1 MHQAV
6 SNHPYRRGILS
17 PRPWRERAGHHTVL
31 DAAHRAE
38 QPVEQQ
44 EKEGLDAPP
53 GPVAR
58 TGCPESPRSCT
69 AGEVAAKITPTWPP
83 QAFPTQS
90 TGSLIPRTSST
101 VAAAAAHSY
110 IVQRRPGSALAP

>member
-1 MHQAV
+1 
-6 SNHPYRRGILS
+6 YRRGILS

-58 TGCPESPRSCT
+58 PGCPESPRSCP

-101 VAAAAAHSY
+101 VAAAAAHPS
-110 IVQRRPGSALAP
+110 ILPRGPRARPP